1 MINKTFLED
10 QTAKWQTLKINVL
23 REYLQHLFLS
33 SFYEQKEAEK
43 LCFKGGTALRIIHR
57 SPRFSEDLDFSSIT
71 SSSVM
76 IESLIENS
84 LIKIQ
89 NEGIII
95 SISEAKTTSGG
106 YLFDAETKLFGQ
118 PIDIKLNISVRK
130 RAVGEVVMINSP
142 FLPPYNLFSLRI
154 EDLVEE
160 KVQAL
165 LSRKKERDFFD
176 LYFILRSRLGVKTVV
191 SHKIEL
197 TETVKS
203 YKNSLQGIKQFLPK
217 THRSVIKDL
226 QKNLLT
232 ELEKLDS

>member
-1 MINKTFLED
+1 MINKNFLED
-10 QTAKWQTLKINVL
+10 QTTKWQTLKINVL

-33 SFYEQKEAEK
+33 SFYGQKEAEK

-57 SPRFSEDLDFSSIT
+57 SPRFSEDLDFSSAT

-118 PIDIKLNISVRK
+118 PISIKLNISVRK
-130 RAVGEVVMINSP
+130 GAVGEVVMINSP
-142 FLPPYNLFSLRI
+142 FLPPYNLVSLRI

-191 SHKIEL
+191 KYKIEL
-197 TETVKS
+197 TETIKS

-217 THRSVIKDL
+217 THWSVIKDL